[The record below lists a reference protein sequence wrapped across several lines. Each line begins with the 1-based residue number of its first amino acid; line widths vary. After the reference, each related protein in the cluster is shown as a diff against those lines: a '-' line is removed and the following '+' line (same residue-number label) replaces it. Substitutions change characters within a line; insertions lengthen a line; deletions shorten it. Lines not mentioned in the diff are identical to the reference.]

1 MIATG
6 NEERGER
13 KFRERIRRSII
24 KRVRI
29 ELIRLRGRDGIK
41 RWSKS
46 GKRIRRIE
54 GRSKSGKTSF
64 SERKRENKE
73 KDKKRNEFHIIKE

>member
-1 MIATG
+1 
-6 NEERGER
+6 
-13 KFRERIRRSII
+13 
-24 KRVRI
+24 
-29 ELIRLRGRDGIK
+29 LIRLRRREGIK

-54 GRSKSGKTSF
+54 RRSKSGKTSF